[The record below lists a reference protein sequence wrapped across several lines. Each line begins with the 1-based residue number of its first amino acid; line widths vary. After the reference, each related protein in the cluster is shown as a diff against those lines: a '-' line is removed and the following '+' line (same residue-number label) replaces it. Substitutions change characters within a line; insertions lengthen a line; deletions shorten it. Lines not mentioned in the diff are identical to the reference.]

1 MSQITNQS
9 ICVIGIITAIVVIP
23 RYLRLPPSLEL
34 LYHDKIG
41 QLLLLV
47 LAVVV
52 GSYNFTCGVLLA
64 LLFLSIMLQTQNN
77 YMNGTEGFE
86 DYDMDEDADMK
97 LNEDFDDVDMDED
110 VDTELNESFEDV
122 VMDED
127 VDVELKED
135 FEDVVMDEDVDVD
148 TELKE
153 SFEDVDNKKKK
164 VISLQEIIIKT
175 EKMNKMDKIKDK
187 KKIKKASND
196 IMKDL
201 IKFNDCKYNLT
212 LNDINNYL
220 NPAPLKRK
228 KGKPY
233 TEDEIKK
240 IKDKKEKKVK
250 NALAKEEKKKVRN
263 ELAKKNKTQT
273 PSPPPPSLNSLSTS
287 PQTSP
292 PPTSSNSLRPS
303 SNSLATSSNS
313 LRPSSNSL
321 SASSNSPQTSPP
333 LPITDTFE
341 GFSSCGGDDSS
352 SSRNDERRVK
362 LLKYQEATS
371 EDDSLI
377 EPFTNVRKNNN
388 NFNPYDNVG
397 CKFDVNYQPRNEF
410 IYGPPLSSC
419 DAYLNNN
426 FKQIG
431 TVFYPLN

>member
-23 RYLRLPPSLEL
+23 RYLRLPQSLEL

-52 GSYNFTCGVLLA
+52 GSYNFICGVLLA

-77 YMNGTEGFE
+77 YINGTEGFE
-86 DYDMDEDADMK
+86 DYNMDEDDDMK
-97 LNEDFDDVDMDED
+97 LNEDFDNVD
-110 VDTELNESFEDV
+110 
-122 VMDED
+122 
-127 VDVELKED
+127 
-135 FEDVVMDEDVDVD
+135 MDEDVDVD

-153 SFEDVDNKKKK
+153 SFEDVDKELNEDFYNKKKN
-164 VISLQEIIIKT
+164 VLSLQEIIIKT
-175 EKMNKMDKIKDK
+175 ENINKMDKIKDK
-187 KKIKKASND
+187 KKIKTASID

-201 IKFNDCKYNLT
+201 IKFNNCKYNLT
-212 LNDINNYL
+212 LNDIKNYL
-220 NPAPLKRK
+220 NPEPLKRK
-228 KGKPY
+228 NGKAY
-233 TEDEIKK
+233 TDAEIKK
-240 IKDKKEKKVK
+240 IKDIKEKKVK

-273 PSPPPPSLNSLSTS
+273 PSP
-287 PQTSP
+287 QTPSP
-292 PPTSSNSLRPS
+292 PPPS
-303 SNSLATSSNS
+303 SNS
-313 LRPSSNSL
+313 
-321 SASSNSPQTSPP
+321 SSNSPQTLPP
-333 LPITDTFE
+333 TLPPTLLPTEIKIGETFE

-352 SSRNDERRVK
+352 SSRNDEMRVK
-362 LLKYQEATS
+362 LLKYEEAS
-371 EDDSLI
+371 CEDDSLI

-388 NFNPYDNVG
+388 TFNPYDNVG

-426 FKQIG
+426 FKQTG

>member
-127 VDVELKED
+127 VDV
-135 FEDVVMDEDVDVD
+135 D

-212 LNDINNYL
+212 LNDIKNYL

-292 PPTSSNSLRPS
+292 PP
-303 SNSLATSSNS
+303 TSSNS